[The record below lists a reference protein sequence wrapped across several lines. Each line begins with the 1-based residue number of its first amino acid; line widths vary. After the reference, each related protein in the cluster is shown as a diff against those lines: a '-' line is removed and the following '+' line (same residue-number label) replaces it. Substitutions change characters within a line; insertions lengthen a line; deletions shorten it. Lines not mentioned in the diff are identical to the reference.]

1 MKIKKY
7 LHSCLLIEENGKRL
21 LIDPGKFS
29 FGDEGIKAEEVG
41 AVDAIL
47 ITHEHQDHY
56 FPEALR
62 AFKNLGDCEIITH
75 AAIGKLLD
83 EEGIAHTL
91 LQDGEER
98 EVVGF
103 HVKGF
108 ARSHG
113 PLPLPVPDNFAYL
126 INSRLLHPGDSYE
139 ASDISC
145 EVLALPVVAPWAKL
159 TETVEYAKAVGAK
172 TVIPIH
178 DAFLKDF
185 MRHGVYYNVAK
196 MKLEEQHIA
205 FQVLES
211 GDEFEI

>member
-29 FGDEGIKAEEVG
+29 FGEDGMNVEDVG
-41 AVDAIL
+41 AVDVIL

-62 AFKNLGDCEIITH
+62 AFQSLRNCEIFTH

-83 EEGIAHTL
+83 EERISHTL
-91 LQDGEER
+91 LQDNEEK
-98 EVVGF
+98 EIAGF
-103 HVKGF
+103 RVKAF

-126 INSRLLHPGDSYE
+126 VNEKILHPGDSLV
-139 ASDISC
+139 ATDIPC
-145 EVLALPVVAPWAKL
+145 EILALPIVAPWSKI
-159 TETVEYAKAVGAK
+159 TETIDFALEVKPKIA
-172 TVIPIH
+172 IPIH
-178 DAFLKDF
+178 DAFLKDY
-185 MRHGVYYNVAK
+185 MRLGMFYTVGK
-196 MKLEEQHIA
+196 MKLEESEIGFHA
-205 FQVLES
+205 LEIGES
-211 GDEFEI
+211 LEV